1 MELALC
7 FGSMKTSS
15 AEIIK
20 EIDNWAVLRQF
31 LPIGWEE
38 QARVSG
44 AIKRA
49 RGISGAEV
57 LLRTMLIH
65 LANGCSLA
73 ETSVRAKQSGLCEMS
88 SVALFKRL
96 RASEGWFRWLA
107 QQLRGVNPIAPLGA
121 QRRLRAVDATTI
133 SEPGSTGTDW
143 RIHYSVNLGDLQC
156 DFFEL
161 TDVKGG
167 ETLRRV
173 SIKPYDIIM
182 GDRIYATPPGVAH
195 VVNAGADIVVRVN
208 RQSLPL
214 FDEKGN
220 RLNMLKM
227 FRGLKPSQPREWG
240 ALVHHAEGGWIKGR
254 LIVIKRSIAATRLER
269 KRLMRKASRRQIT
282 VSKESLDAAQF
293 FMIWTSLP
301 DSFKNSTIL
310 EFYRLRWQIELVFKR
325 MKSIMG
331 LGHLPKADPISCRA
345 WLHGKLFVALLVER
359 MIGAANSF
367 SPWGYQL
374 EAAPESV
381 ERI

>member
-1 MELALC
+1 ME
-7 FGSMKTSS
+7 TSS
-15 AEIIK
+15 VEIIK
-20 EIDNWAVLRQF
+20 EIDNWAVLRLF
-31 LPIGWEE
+31 LPVGWEA
-38 QARVSG
+38 QARVLG

-96 RASEGWFRWLA
+96 RASEGWLRWLA
-107 QQLRGVNPIAPLGA
+107 QQLRGVNLIAPLGV

-173 SIKPYDIIM
+173 PITPHDIIM

-195 VVNAGADIVVRVN
+195 VMDARADIVVRVN

-220 RLNMLKM
+220 SLNVLTMV
-227 FRGLKPSQPREWG
+227 RGLKPGQHREWCTW
-240 ALVHHAEGGWIKGR
+240 VRHPKGGWLKGR
-254 LIVIKRSIAATRLER
+254 LIVVKRSIAATRLER
-269 KRLMRKASRRQIT
+269 KRLMRKASRRQLM
-282 VSKESLDAAQF
+282 VSKGSLDAAQY

-301 DSFKNSTIL
+301 DSFKSSTIL

-331 LGHLPKADPISCRA
+331 LGHLPKADPVSCRA

>member
-1 MELALC
+1 
-7 FGSMKTSS
+7 MKPSS
-15 AEIIK
+15 AGLVEGI
-20 EIDNWAVLRQF
+20 ENWAVLRRF
-31 LPIGWEE
+31 LPVGWEE
-38 QARVSG
+38 EARISGALQRTRGVSG
-44 AIKRA
+44 AEA
-49 RGISGAEV
+49 
-57 LLRTMLIH
+57 LLRTLLIH

-73 ETSVRAKQSGLCEMS
+73 ETSVRAKQAGLCAMS

-96 RASEGWFRWLA
+96 RAAEGWLRWLA
-107 QQLRGVNPIAPLGA
+107 QQLRGINLMPAIGVG
-121 QRRLRAVDATTI
+121 RRLRAVDATTV

-173 SIKPYDIIM
+173 PIKPHDIIM

-195 VVNAGADIVVRVN
+195 VMDAHADLVVRVN

-214 FDEKGN
+214 FDENGN
-220 RLNMLKM
+220 SLNILKTV
-227 FRGLKPSQPREWG
+227 RGLKPGKLREWRTCVQHPQG
-240 ALVHHAEGGWIKGR
+240 HWLRGR
-254 LIVIKRSIAATRLER
+254 LIAVKRSIQATRLER
-269 KRLMRKASRRQIT
+269 KRLMRRANRRQHK
-282 VSKESLDAAQF
+282 VSKESLEAAQY
-293 FMIWTSLP
+293 FMVWTNLP
-301 DSFKNSTIL
+301 DSYISSEVL

-331 LGHLPKADPISCRA
+331 LGHLPKADPVSCRA

-359 MIGAANSF
+359 MIAAANSF

-374 EAAPESV
+374 ETSQESV
-381 ERI
+381 EGV

>member
-1 MELALC
+1 
-7 FGSMKTSS
+7 MKSTS
-15 AEIIK
+15 AEIVDDIG
-20 EIDNWAVLRQF
+20 NWAVLRHF
-31 LPIGWEE
+31 LPAGWEE
-38 QARVSG
+38 QARISG

-49 RGISGAEV
+49 RGINGAEA
-57 LLRTMLIH
+57 LLRTLLIH

-73 ETSVRAKQSGLCEMS
+73 ETSVRARQSGICAMS

-96 RASEGWFRWLA
+96 RAAEDWLRWLA
-107 QQLRGVNPIAPLGA
+107 QQVRGIDLISAPGLK
-121 QRRLRAVDATTI
+121 RRLRAVDATTV

-173 SIKPYDIIM
+173 PIKARDIIM

-195 VVNAGADIVVRVN
+195 VLDAQGDIVVRVN
-208 RQSLPL
+208 RKSLPL
-214 FDEKGN
+214 LDEDGN
-220 RLNMLKM
+220 SLNILKT
-227 FRGLKPSQPREWG
+227 FRRLKPGQTREWC
-240 ALVHHAEGGWIKGR
+240 ATVQHPKGGYMKGR
-254 LIVIKRSIAATRLER
+254 LIAVKRSIAATRIER
-269 KRLMRKASRRQIT
+269 KRLMRKASRRQHK
-282 VSKESLDAAQF
+282 VSKESLEAAQY
-293 FMIWTSLP
+293 FMVWTSLP
-301 DSFKNSTIL
+301 DNYASTVVL

-331 LGHLPKADPISCRA
+331 LGHLPKADPVSCRA

-359 MIGAANSF
+359 MIGIANSF

-374 EAAPESV
+374 EAASESM
-381 ERI
+381 EGI

>member
-1 MELALC
+1 
-7 FGSMKTSS
+7 MKSTS
-15 AEIIK
+15 AEIVDDIG
-20 EIDNWAVLRQF
+20 NWAVLRHF
-31 LPIGWEE
+31 LPAGWEE
-38 QARVSG
+38 QARISG

-49 RGISGAEV
+49 RGINGAEA
-57 LLRTMLIH
+57 LLRTLLIH

-73 ETSVRAKQSGLCEMS
+73 ETSVRARQSGICAMS

-96 RASEGWFRWLA
+96 RAAEDWLRWLA
-107 QQLRGVNPIAPLGA
+107 QQVRGIDLISAPGLK
-121 QRRLRAVDATTI
+121 RRLRAVDATTV

-173 SIKPYDIIM
+173 PIKARDIIM

-195 VVNAGADIVVRVN
+195 VLDAQGDIVVRVN
-208 RQSLPL
+208 RKSLPL
-214 FDEKGN
+214 LDEDGN
-220 RLNMLKM
+220 SLNILKTV
-227 FRGLKPSQPREWG
+227 RRLKPGQTREWC
-240 ALVHHAEGGWIKGR
+240 ATVQHPKGGYMKGR
-254 LIVIKRSIAATRLER
+254 LIAVKRSIAATRIER
-269 KRLMRKASRRQIT
+269 KRLMRKASRRQHK
-282 VSKESLDAAQF
+282 VSKESLEAAQY
-293 FMIWTSLP
+293 FMVWTSLP
-301 DSFKNSTIL
+301 DNYASTVVL

-331 LGHLPKADPISCRA
+331 LGHLPKADPVSCRA

-359 MIGAANSF
+359 MIGIANSF

-374 EAAPESV
+374 EAASESM
-381 ERI
+381 EGI

>member
-1 MELALC
+1 
-7 FGSMKTSS
+7 MKPST
-15 AEIIK
+15 AEIVG
-20 EIDNWAVLRQF
+20 EVGNWAVLRRF
-31 LPIGWEE
+31 LPPGWEE
-38 QARVSG
+38 QARILGALKRTRGVSG
-44 AIKRA
+44 A
-49 RGISGAEV
+49 EP
-57 LLRTMLIH
+57 LLRTLLIH

-73 ETSVRAKQSGLCEMS
+73 ETSIRAKRAGLCVMS

-96 RASEGWFRWLA
+96 RAAEGWLRWLA
-107 QQLRGVNPIAPLGA
+107 QQVRGIKLMAAIGVG
-121 QRRLRAVDATTI
+121 RRLRAVDATTV

-173 SIKPYDIIM
+173 PIKPHDIIM

-195 VVNAGADIVVRVN
+195 VMDAQADIVVRVN

-214 FDEKGN
+214 FDEEGN
-220 RLNMLKM
+220 SLNILKTV
-227 FRGLKPSQPREWG
+227 RDLKPAQVREWRT
-240 ALVHHAEGGWIKGR
+240 AVQHPEGGWLRGR
-254 LIVIKRSIAATRLER
+254 LIALKRSIAATRLER
-269 KRLMRKASRRQIT
+269 KRLMRRANRRQKK
-282 VSKESLDAAQF
+282 VSRESLEAAQY
-293 FMIWTSLP
+293 FMVWTSLP
-301 DSFKNSTIL
+301 DSFTSSVVL

-331 LGHLPKADPISCRA
+331 LGHLPKADPVSCRA

-367 SPWGYQL
+367 SPWGYQV
-374 EAAPESV
+374 ETASESV
-381 ERI
+381 EGI

>member
-1 MELALC
+1 
-7 FGSMKTSS
+7 MKSSS
-15 AEIIK
+15 AGIVEEI
-20 EIDNWAVLRQF
+20 ENWAVIRRF
-31 LPIGWEE
+31 LPLGWEE
-38 QARVSG
+38 EARSSGALKRTRGVSG
-44 AIKRA
+44 AEA
-49 RGISGAEV
+49 
-57 LLRTMLIH
+57 LLRTLLIH

-73 ETSVRAKQSGLCEMS
+73 ETSVRARQAGLCEMS

-96 RASEGWFRWLA
+96 RAAENWLRWLA
-107 QQLRGVNPIAPLGA
+107 QQLRGTDLVSAIGIE
-121 QRRLRAVDATTI
+121 RRLRAVDATTV

-173 SIKPYDIIM
+173 PIKPHDIMM

-195 VVNAGADIVVRVN
+195 VMDAHGDLVVRVN

-214 FDEKGN
+214 FDENGN
-220 RLNMLKM
+220 SLNILKTVH
-227 FRGLKPSQPREWG
+227 GLKPGQPREWRTC
-240 ALVHHAEGGWIKGR
+240 VQHPQGGWLRGR
-254 LIVIKRSIAATRLER
+254 LIAVKRSVKATRLER
-269 KRLMRKASRRQIT
+269 KRLMRRANRRQHE
-282 VSKESLDAAQF
+282 VSRESLQAAQY
-293 FMIWTSLP
+293 FMVWTSLP
-301 DSFKNSTIL
+301 DSFVSSTVL
-310 EFYRLRWQIELVFKR
+310 EYYRLRWQIELVFKR

-331 LGHLPKADPISCRA
+331 LGHLPKADRVSCRA

-359 MIGAANSF
+359 MIAAANSF

-374 EAAPESV
+374 ETTSQSV